1 MTRFRDIIK
10 MMDFCQN
17 FMLNNSNRYFI
28 TSVVLYDVFKT
39 RYDTYKASTRISE
52 LSRDLDM
59 TIKSTARG
67 HFELLW
73 PISIIF

>member
-1 MTRFRDIIK
+1 MTRFRDIVK

-39 RYDTYKASTRISE
+39 RYDT
-52 LSRDLDM
+52 
-59 TIKSTARG
+59 
-67 HFELLW
+67 
-73 PISIIF
+73 